1 MQRNAMHNL
10 VAWKDADD
18 RKPLIIQ
25 GVRQVGKTWLMTN
38 FAKQCFPNRSHYFN
52 FDMDPDLCGLFAS
65 SRSPD
70 VILEALAFRSGKRI
84 TEGSL
89 IIFDEAQACPEAI
102 HALKYFCEL
111 RSDLRILL
119 AGSLLGLSLARPKS
133 YPVGKVDFMTLE
145 PLTFTEFLLA
155 QDEHGLV
162 EYLQSRNS
170 FDPIPDLFFNRL
182 CVKFKHYELVGGM
195 PEPACAW
202 CLKQNLEAARAAQ
215 TRILTAYI
223 NDIESHARSLE
234 YPKIKRIWQ
243 SLPQQLSRENKQFR
257 YSIVEERGNARKY
270 GDALQWLMDSRITR
284 AVHRV
289 KGLGIP
295 LSGYEDPAVFK
306 VYAVDVGLLSRL
318 AKIDPE
324 ILLEDNPLFRE
335 IKGALTENAV
345 LQSLA
350 TQMNEAPH
358 YWSSA
363 KPAAEID
370 FLIDYRGRI
379 IPIEVKS
386 SRSVKS
392 PSLHKFKEI
401 FGDKVELRVRFSL
414 KNLSLDGDLLNIP
427 LFMADEALRLI
438 DLALDSLAEN

>member
-1 MQRNAMHNL
+1 M
-10 VAWKDADD
+10 K
-18 RKPLIIQ
+18 
-25 GVRQVGKTWLMTN
+25 
-38 FAKQCFPNRSHYFN
+38 
-52 FDMDPDLCGLFAS
+52 
-65 SRSPD
+65 
-70 VILEALAFRSGKRI
+70 
-84 TEGSL
+84 
-89 IIFDEAQACPEAI
+89 
-102 HALKYFCEL
+102 
-111 RSDLRILL
+111 ILL
-119 AGSLLGLSLARPKS
+119 FS
-133 YPVGKVDFMTLE
+133 T
-145 PLTFTEFLLA
+145 
-155 QDEHGLV
+155 
-162 EYLQSRNS
+162 
-170 FDPIPDLFFNRL
+170 
-182 CVKFKHYELVGGM
+182 
-195 PEPACAW
+195 
-202 CLKQNLEAARAAQ
+202 
-215 TRILTAYI
+215 
-223 NDIESHARSLE
+223 
-234 YPKIKRIWQ
+234 
-243 SLPQQLSRENKQFR
+243 
-257 YSIVEERGNARKY
+257 
-270 GDALQWLMDSRITR
+270 
-284 AVHRV
+284 
-289 KGLGIP
+289 
-295 LSGYEDPAVFK
+295 

-318 AKIDPE
+318 AKIDPK